1 MKLRKSSVASQIT
14 YLSYLFAFVLVSV
27 LGTFGWW
34 AASRIDDRAMARES
48 RSVHDELAEIAA
60 RLPIEQDSSV
70 VWDDAVLNLR
80 SGNTA
85 WIADNLAEWMSLHF
99 GHDQIFLLDSKNQV
113 VRAVELGS
121 PVPPAIYEG
130 EVRALLPLVENLRRQ
145 MASASGGLEDSTEA
159 ITGLGLA
166 DFVRLGSGAVAMV
179 SIRPVVPH
187 TEAVRQSPGTEYLA
201 ISTRLLKG
209 TLLAELRERSEL
221 WDLEFSEAAPSDGE
235 RITTSIVSRDGRN
248 LGYFSWVPEEPAF
261 NLIKETAP
269 TIAIGVLLAIIAV
282 TFLLRR
288 LQRTTSMLEVTQER
302 ASFLAFHDALT
313 GIPNRALFEDRL
325 EQALANMRRTGSSI
339 ALHYIDLDRFKHV
352 NDTLG
357 HPAGDELI
365 RLAAKGL
372 SGMVDE
378 VDTVARLG
386 GDEFAIIQFQPPHA
400 AAAEALG
407 QKIVDM
413 FAEPV
418 PIAGVEALVG
428 ASVGV
433 IFTSDSS
440 VDAAELMRQAD
451 IALYQAKESGRGRY
465 QLFAGELD
473 QAVQE
478 RRALEM
484 DLRAALASGEGLEL
498 VYQPIFCT
506 SDGSLAGAEALVRW
520 THPTRGRMSPETF
533 IGLAEERGLIDQLG
547 IWVMR
552 SACAFAAETS
562 LPWIAVNVSPLQFRS
577 ERFGD
582 SIRAVLRQTRLSP
595 RRLQIE
601 ITEGLLLQNS
611 PRVQATLRELRA
623 DGIRIALDDFGTGY
637 SSISYLRTHG
647 IDKLKIDQS
656 FTAQL
661 GCDPKIE
668 SIVKSIV
675 ELGRAMNMVVTAE
688 GVETADQQSILAQI
702 GCDELQG
709 YLLARPVSSSELI
722 SLTKRQRRAAG

>member
-1 MKLRKSSVASQIT
+1 MKLPTSSLARQIT
-14 YLSYLFAFVLVSV
+14 AVSYLFAFVLVSV
-27 LGTFGWW
+27 IGLFGWW
-34 AASRIDDRAMARES
+34 AASRIDDRAMARET
-48 RSVHDELAEIAA
+48 RSVHKELAEIAA
-60 RLPIEQDSSV
+60 RLPVEQDSSV
-70 VWDDAVLNLR
+70 VWNDAVLNLR
-80 SGNTA
+80 SNNTP
-85 WIADNLAEWMSLHF
+85 WIENNLAEWMSVHF
-99 GHDQIFLLDSKNQV
+99 SHDQIFLLDPNDQV

-121 PVPPAIYEG
+121 QMSQDIIELEMP
-130 EVRALLPLVENLRRQ
+130 ALLPLVEELRTQ
-145 MASASGGLEDSTEA
+145 MANASKGVEDSTEA
-159 ITGLGLA
+159 VTGLGLA
-166 DFVRLGSGAVAMV
+166 DLVRMGSGAVAMV
-179 SIRPVVPH
+179 SIRPVVPD
-187 TEAVRQSPGTEYLA
+187 TPMVRQSPGTEFLA

-209 TLLAELRERSEL
+209 KVIAELRQRTEL
-221 WDLEFSEAAPSDGE
+221 WDLRFSHTAPSNADH
-235 RITTSIVSRDGRN
+235 IATAVNSRNGIN

-269 TIAIGVLLAIIAV
+269 AVALGILSAVVAV

-302 ASFLAFHDALT
+302 ATFLAFHDGLT

-365 RLAAKGL
+365 RFAAKGL
-372 SGMVDE
+372 SGLVDE

-386 GDEFAIIQFQPPHA
+386 GDEFAIIQFQPSHV
-400 AAAEALG
+400 AAAEALS
-407 QKIVDM
+407 QQVVDT

-418 PIAGVEALVG
+418 PIAGVEALIG

-433 IFTSDSS
+433 IFTNDTS

-451 IALYQAKESGRGRY
+451 IALYQAKANGRGRY

-473 QAVQE
+473 HAVQE
-478 RRALEM
+478 RRAVEV
-484 DLRAALASGEGLEL
+484 DLRDALRSGQGLEL
-498 VYQPIFCT
+498 VYQPIFHT
-506 SDGSLAGAEALVRW
+506 ADGRLAGAEALVRW
-520 THPTRGRMSPETF
+520 DHPTRGRLSPDTF

-547 IWVMR
+547 AWVMH
-552 SACAFAAETS
+552 SACTFAADTS
-562 LPWIAVNVSPLQFRS
+562 LPWIAVNVSPLQFRN
-577 ERFGD
+577 ERFAD
-582 SIRAVLRQTRLSP
+582 NVRATLRRTRLP
-595 RRLQIE
+595 ARRLQIE

-611 PRVQATLRELRA
+611 PAVQATLGELRA
-623 DGIRIALDDFGTGY
+623 AGIRIALDDFGTGY

-661 GCDPKIE
+661 STDPQIE
-668 SIVKSIV
+668 SIIKSIV
-675 ELGRAMNMVVTAE
+675 DLGRALDMVVTAE
-688 GVETADQQSILAQI
+688 GVETVEQKAVLAQI

-709 YLLARPVSSSELI
+709 YLLSRPITADEMIALVKEHRRR
-722 SLTKRQRRAAG
+722 SL